1 MRVSE
6 NIPLTQPLTLSLQ
19 DRPKLTPLL
28 ILLCLMSDN
37 FTHQGRALGGKELT
51 GPIYTHPSS
60 LTLSLTDRPK
70 PIPLFILL
78 CLTPYNVPLGG
89 KELTLSKTGP
99 VSL

>member
-1 MRVSE
+1 MRVMRRARYRPE
-6 NIPLTQPLTLSLQ
+6 NTV
-19 DRPKLTPLL
+19 
-28 ILLCLMSDN
+28 LCLMSDN

-51 GPIYTHPSS
+51 GPIYTHLSS
-60 LTLSLTDRPK
+60 LTLSLTDQPK